1 MLKEHDGETVVKI
14 CPLGT
19 EGDVVTIEGIPIML
33 PKQPAKSKILYHN
46 RKKEHQHWER
56 IPLPDDLKNI
66 HSMVQW
72 NDMPST
78 FRNKWQPY
86 ILEEFRRRKEGV
98 WFFNNGSPTYITGHH
113 YMLLQW
119 GKMTVG
125 YAKYLDF
132 QRVIHVHLQA
142 CFCDPRCMGQMFVKC
157 RRSGYTNIGA
167 NALVDRGTIVK
178 DKHLGIQS
186 KTGADA
192 KQNVFMKKLVPMY
205 KSYPFFF
212 KPIQDGTTNPRTELA
227 FRDPGEKIT
236 KNKKVAVTGEA
247 LNTIID
253 WRNTTENAYDGDE
266 LDRLFLDEA
275 GKYEEVDL
283 GELWQIERTSLIVGT
298 KIRGKCL
305 MGSTVNPLKKG
316 GRQYKTMWNAS
327 DPTKRDA
334 NGRTRSGLYRLFI
347 PAFESL
353 EGKFDIY
360 GMPVIE
366 DPKEPVLGIDGEM
379 IYTGAKTYLKNE
391 REGLKGNPGKL
402 NETIRQF
409 PFSPDEA
416 FRDSIETSLFN
427 VSKIYEQ
434 IYHNDELLPSPVVR
448 GNFVWKVRDKEVVFD
463 PKPNGRFKVCWLPDE
478 ATRNVIHTDRRGR
491 LTAPFPNYG
500 IIGVDSYDIDA
511 TVDGRGSKGAMHAYN
526 KFSLNRPPNMFVVEY
541 ANRPDTAKI
550 FYEDVL
556 MCAFF
561 FGYPILIENNKYGI
575 ARHFEERGYLE
586 YMLDRPKHLGA
597 KSTSKSHNRTKGV
610 PSNSADLIH
619 AHAQAIEQF
628 IHNHVGQVDEDG
640 DIGSMY
646 FNDTLEDWIDYDITK
661 RTKYD
666 LTISS
671 GLCLLGSQA
680 PPPTRREGVKMEE
693 VSFFRHNKPIR
704 R

>member
-1 MLKEHDGETVVKI
+1 MLKEVDGNTVIKI

-19 EGDVVTIEGIPIML
+19 EGEVIVIEDLSIML
-33 PKQPAKSKILYHN
+33 PKKPRKNKILYHD
-46 RKKEHQHWER
+46 KKKKDQKWVREE
-56 IPLPDDLKNI
+56 LPEDLKRI
-66 HSMVQW
+66 RSMDQW
-72 NDMPST
+72 NEMPAP
-78 FRNKWQPY
+78 FRRKWEPY
-86 ILEEFRRRKEGV
+86 ILEEFRRRKEGL
-98 WFFNNGSPTYITGHH
+98 WFYNNGEPTYITGHH

-119 GKMTVG
+119 GRMTVG
-125 YAKYLDF
+125 YADYLDF
-132 QRVIHVHLQA
+132 QRKIHIHLQA
-142 CFCDPRCMGQMFVKC
+142 CFMDPRCMGQNFVKC
-157 RRSGYTNIGA
+157 RRSGYTNIA
-167 NALVDRGTIVK
+167 VNALVDEGTINK

-192 KQNVFMKKLVPMY
+192 QKNVFMKKLVPMY
-205 KSYPFFF
+205 KSLPFFF
-212 KPIQDGTTNPRTELA
+212 KPIQDGSTNPRMELA
-227 FRDPGEKIT
+227 FRDPSEKIT
-236 KNKKVAVTGEA
+236 KNSKVSVVGEA
-247 LNTIID
+247 LNTVID
-253 WRNTTENAYDGDE
+253 WKNSTVNAYDGDE
-266 LDRLFLDEA
+266 LHRLFLDEA
-275 GKYEEVDL
+275 GKYEEVDVN
-283 GELWQIERTSLIVGT
+283 ELWQIERTCLIVGK

-316 GRQYKTMWNAS
+316 GKNYKTIWNGS

-334 NGRTRSGLYRLFI
+334 NGRTKTGLYRLFL
-347 PAFESL
+347 PAFECL
-353 EGKFDIY
+353 VGFFDEY
-360 GMPVIE
+360 GMPVID
-366 DPKEPVLGIDGEM
+366 DPEKPVMGIDGEM
-379 IYTGAKTYLKNE
+379 IYIGAKTYLKNE
-391 REGLKGNPGKL
+391 REGLKDNPGKL

-434 IYHNDELLPSPVVR
+434 IYHNDTLIPNPVVR
-448 GNFVWKVRDKEVVFD
+448 GNFVWASRDKEVVFD
-463 PKPNGRFKVCWLPDE
+463 PKPNGRFRVSWLPNE
-478 ATRNVIHTDRRGR
+478 SERNVIATDKRGR

-526 KFSLNRPPNMFVVEY
+526 KYSLNRPPNRFIVEY

-556 MCAFF
+556 MCAFYY
-561 FGYPILIENNKYGI
+561 GYPILIENNKYGI

-597 KSTSKSHNRTKGV
+597 KSTSKNTNRTKGV

-628 IHNHVGQVDEDG
+628 IHNHVGQINEEG
-640 DIGSMY
+640 DVGYMY
-646 FNDTLEDWIDYDITK
+646 FNNTLEDWIDYDITK

-671 GLCLLGSQA
+671 GLCLLASQA
-680 PPPTRREGVKMEE
+680 PKPRKTEGTSMES
-693 VSFFRHNKPIR
+693 VSFVRHHKPIR